1 MSKLQNRIPTFSKCV
16 AVKACESLRLGDY
29 ALPHPSLTAPRMSI
43 CTNMQTKKLQHQ
55 VEIQIPHGIN
65 RFWCFMTGPSGVQTA
80 CLNEQIKSY
89 AGPGA
94 YIPITSNNMF
104 TLKRYTQVQDRLF
117 VFPCFFPTS
126 VSNMLAK
133 YTPYYIGMHS
143 LLWYSYCNCMHTSMH
158 KWALH
163 SPTVPIQSL
172 KCHAAHVHQPAIWA
186 QRCNDEMICIN
197 GRSMPLLSGFP

>member
-1 MSKLQNRIPTFSKCV
+1 MLSHTQ
-16 AVKACESLRLGDY
+16 
-29 ALPHPSLTAPRMSI
+29 PSQHRECQFAQI
-43 CTNMQTKKLQHQ
+43 CRPKSCSTKWRYKYL
-55 VEIQIPHGIN
+55 
-65 RFWCFMTGPSGVQTA
+65 MASTGFGASWLDLVGSQTA
-80 CLNEQIKSY
+80 WQAQNWLNEQIKSY

-117 VFPCFFPTS
+117 VFPCFSPTS

-133 YTPYYIGMHS
+133 YTPHYSGMHS
-143 LLWYSYCNCMHTSMH
+143 FLWYSYCNCMHTSMH

-163 SPTVPIQSL
+163 SPTVPIESL